1 MAPITRQ
8 TLLEEACA
16 IASEH
21 GIAALTIRGLATR
34 CGVSVGTVY
43 RHFVN
48 KSELSVAA
56 IESFFR
62 YQLFGDFCNPEGP
75 LNFVEFFRHMATRV
89 PTVIDEFRTH
99 WLKGIEALPADELD
113 ASLVREEQMFAH
125 IRHGLAYAFSLD
137 PDIRT
142 DALPPDVTPDAI
154 AGLVLSAVRN
164 AAKGDDSTEALL
176 FCLEKALY

>member
-62 YQLFGDFCNPEGP
+62 YQLFKDF
-75 LNFVEFFRHMATRV
+75 
-89 PTVIDEFRTH
+89 
-99 WLKGIEALPADELD
+99 
-113 ASLVREEQMFAH
+113 
-125 IRHGLAYAFSLD
+125 
-137 PDIRT
+137 
-142 DALPPDVTPDAI
+142 
-154 AGLVLSAVRN
+154 
-164 AAKGDDSTEALL
+164 
-176 FCLEKALY
+176 